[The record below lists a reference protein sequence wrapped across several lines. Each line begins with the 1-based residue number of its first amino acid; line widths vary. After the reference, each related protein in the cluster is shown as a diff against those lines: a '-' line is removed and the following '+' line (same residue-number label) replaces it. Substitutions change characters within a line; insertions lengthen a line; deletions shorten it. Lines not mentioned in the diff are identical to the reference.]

1 MHIESVPHHYTLIY
15 WSCILNQFPT
25 LYCRWLEKH
34 SLVSLNLTLM
44 DALGPSAVPHSSSYV
59 PLLDKHVSSRV
70 LPSLLP
76 LAHVPPKGQKMT
88 LINPIGPD
96 LRHYHQRLEKQVE
109 RYWQRLTQL
118 AWGAIPADQWG
129 VVREEC
135 GVGEEETPSYQQHK
149 TVLCRVMKELG
160 WPRPQVDFDLL
171 EQEIAQ
177 AETYKK
183 YSTALMEEAVRTRS
197 DSPAS
202 SGEGEKGTSVTS
214 GESLVALMDQLQLH
228 TASTPSPPPL
238 LKSRGKK
245 KESSA
250 TRGKLKG
257 EVVARSNSD
266 GFYYPGRWYIF

>member
-1 MHIESVPHHYTLIY
+1 
-15 WSCILNQFPT
+15 
-25 LYCRWLEKH
+25 
-34 SLVSLNLTLM
+34 M

-59 PLLDKHVSSRV
+59 PLLDKHISSRV

-76 LAHVPPKGQKMT
+76 LAHVSPNGQKMT
-88 LINPIGPD
+88 LINPTGPD
-96 LRHYHQRLEKQVE
+96 LRPYHQRLEKQVE
-109 RYWQRLTQL
+109 HYWQRLTQL

-135 GVGEEETPSYQQHK
+135 GVGEEETPSYQHHK

-177 AETYKK
+177 VETYKK
-183 YSTALMEEAVRTRS
+183 YSTALMEEAGRTRRTGS

-202 SGEGEKGTSVTS
+202 SGEGESVTS

-238 LKSRGKK
+238 LKGRGKR

-257 EVVARSNSD
+257 EVVARSDSD
-266 GFYYPGRWYIF
+266 GFYYPGRWYASLNGSLYTTSHM